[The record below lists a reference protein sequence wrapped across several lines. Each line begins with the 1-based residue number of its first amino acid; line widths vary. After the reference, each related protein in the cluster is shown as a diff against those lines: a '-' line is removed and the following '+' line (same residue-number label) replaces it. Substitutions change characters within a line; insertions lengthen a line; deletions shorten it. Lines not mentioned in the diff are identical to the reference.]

1 MNKQVN
7 HLVLKVIISTLIFV
21 WYFSMSYDTIVA
33 DWGYIEFGT
42 RVVIIIGL
50 IATLFLCCIH
60 LYVLGSKF
68 ADVMYDLMA
77 KVMISGQ
84 MLKEDQSDIED

>member
-1 MNKQVN
+1 
-7 HLVLKVIISTLIFV
+7 
-21 WYFSMSYDTIVA
+21 MSYDTIVA

-50 IATLFLCCIH
+50 IATLFLCGIH
-60 LYVLGSKF
+60 LFVIGSKF

>member
-1 MNKQVN
+1 MNKRVN
-7 HLVLKVIISTLIFV
+7 YLVLKVIISTLIFV
-21 WYFSMSYDTIVA
+21 WYFSMSYDTIIA

-50 IATLFLCCIH
+50 IATLFLCGIH
-60 LYVLGSKF
+60 LYVLGNRF
-68 ADVMYDLMA
+68 ADVLYDLMA

-84 MLKEDQSDIED
+84 MLKEDQSESED

>member
-50 IATLFLCCIH
+50 IATLFLCGIH
-60 LYVLGSKF
+60 LFVIGSKF